1 MTTLEKQIQKLKDIQ
16 SEIQRLKDYEESIEQ
31 DVIKE
36 LPYKKGQE
44 LNYKGWDCE
53 IRKIMIVGDFDYGK
67 IDILLDDIF
76 GEEEWVTL
84 QDLVNNEK

>member
-1 MTTLEKQIQKLKDIQ
+1 MTTLEKQIQKLKYIQ
-16 SEIQRLKDYEESIEQ
+16 SEIQRLKDYEESVEQ

-36 LPYKKGQE
+36 LSYKKGQE

-53 IRKIMIVGDFDYGK
+53 IRKIMIVRDFDYGEVR
-67 IDILLDDIF
+67 IMLDDIF

-84 QDLVNNEK
+84 QDLLNNEK

>member
-16 SEIQRLKDYEESIEQ
+16 SEIQRLKDYEESVEQ

-44 LNYKGWDCE
+44 IQYKGWDCE
-53 IRKIMIVGDFDYGK
+53 IRKIMIVGDFEYGEVR
-67 IDILLDDIF
+67 IMLDDIF

-84 QDLVNNEK
+84 QDLLDNEK